1 MKTLRLFFA
10 TIATA
15 ALVSFT
21 GCKQQAEKPADT
33 DNGTENIQHT
43 SNVYVLPQGATFD
56 VNKAPEVLTIIDF
69 NATWC
74 GPCKQFAP
82 IFDKASSTYDGKVKF
97 ISVDVD
103 LHEDLARQLN
113 IQSIPAVLFIKPD
126 GTQEWSIGFMEEEEF
141 CSKIDAALL

>member
-33 DNGTENIQHT
+33 DNGTENIRHT

-74 GPCKQFAP
+74 GPCKAFSP
-82 IFDKASSTYDGKVKF
+82 IFEEAAKDYAGKVKF
-97 ISVDVD
+97 IAVDVD
-103 LHEDLARQLN
+103 LHREMAEELN
-113 IQSIPAVLFIKPD
+113 INSIPAILFINTNGVK
-126 GTQEWSIGFMEEEEF
+126 EWSVGLMTKEEF
-141 CSKIDAALL
+141 YGKIDSALK

>member
-21 GCKQQAEKPADT
+21 GCKQAEKPA
-33 DNGTENIQHT
+33 E
-43 SNVYVLPQGATFD
+43 SNVYVLPQGANFD

-113 IQSIPAVLFIKPD
+113 IQSIPAILFLKPD
-126 GTQEWSIGFMEEEEF
+126 GTQEWNIGLMNEEEF
-141 CSKIDAALL
+141 CGKIDAALL

>member
-1 MKTLRLFFA
+1 MKTLKFFFA

-15 ALVSFT
+15 ALLSFT
-21 GCKQQAEKPADT
+21 GCKQQAEKPA
-33 DNGTENIQHT
+33 E
-43 SNVYVLPQGATFD
+43 SNVYVLPQGATF
-56 VNKAPEVLTIIDF
+56 NANQAPEVLTIIDF

-82 IFDKASSTYDGKVKF
+82 IFDKASSIYDGKVKF

-103 LHEDLARQLN
+103 VHEDLARQLN
-113 IQSIPAVLFIKPD
+113 IQSIPAVLFLKPD

-141 CSKIDAALL
+141 CGKIDAALL